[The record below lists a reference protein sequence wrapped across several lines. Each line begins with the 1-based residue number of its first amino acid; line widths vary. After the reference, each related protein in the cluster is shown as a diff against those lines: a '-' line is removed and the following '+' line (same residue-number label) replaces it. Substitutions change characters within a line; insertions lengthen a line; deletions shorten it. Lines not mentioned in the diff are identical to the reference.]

1 MAITTYAELKTSVA
15 DFLNRDDLTSTVPSF
30 IHLAE
35 SNINRDVRHWRME
48 VKSTLNVSSQFTALP
63 TNWLEPVRL
72 TVQSDGTSELTLLS
86 MSEIAKKRSDSN
98 NSTGRPLYYAISGSD
113 IELQPSPSSTFVLD
127 IIYKSRTAALS
138 DSNTTNWLL
147 TYAPDVY
154 LYGTLIHSAP
164 YLKDDERTTLWASL
178 YNAAVLNLNKDS
190 QKAKLG
196 GSGMKMKIDS
206 Y

>member
-98 NSTGRPLYYAISGSD
+98 NSTGRPIYYAISGSD

-138 DSNTTNWLL
+138 NSNTTNWLL

-154 LYGTLIHSAP
+154 LYGTLIHTAP
-164 YLKDDERTTLWASL
+164 YLKDDARTTVWAAL
-178 YNAAVLNLNKDS
+178 YNAAVNNLNKDS
-190 QKAKLG
+190 TKAISG
-196 GSGMKMKIDS
+196 GSGLAIKVNS